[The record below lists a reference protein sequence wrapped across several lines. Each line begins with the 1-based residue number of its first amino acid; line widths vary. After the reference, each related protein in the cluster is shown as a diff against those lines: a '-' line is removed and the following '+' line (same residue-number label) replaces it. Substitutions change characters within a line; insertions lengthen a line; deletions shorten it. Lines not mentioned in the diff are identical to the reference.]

1 MKIKRSELEYIRSL
15 VFNDLQEQ
23 ISDVQI
29 RLGIPETVEYS
40 FDSIMDTL
48 EASSKTI
55 NDDEEIEEISEDIMR
70 IEEALAV
77 YNKLDISR
85 K

>member
-40 FDSIMDTL
+40 FDSFMDTL
-48 EASSKTI
+48 GESSKTI

-77 YNKLDISR
+77 YNKLAISR

>member
-29 RLGIPETVEYS
+29 RLDIPETVEYS

>member
-15 VFNDLQEQ
+15 VFTDLQEQ

-40 FDSIMDTL
+40 FDSFMDTL
-48 EASSKTI
+48 GEVSKTI
-55 NDDEEIEEISEDIMR
+55 NDDEEIEEIMEDMRR
-70 IEEALAV
+70 IEDTLEV
-77 YNKLDISR
+77 YNKLNVSS

>member
-29 RLGIPETVEYS
+29 RLGISETVEYS
-40 FDSIMDTL
+40 FDSFMDTL
-48 EASSKTI
+48 GESSKTI
-55 NDDEEIEEISEDIMR
+55 NDDEEIEEIMEDMRR
-70 IEEALAV
+70 IEDTLEV